1 MADFKGGVKEA
12 AKMLMGLSGS
22 ARSKLLEEIRKKDP
36 NMAKQIESSL
46 ISMDDLQYLTPG
58 MLVAL
63 LREVNLEKFGLA
75 LRTVDQNIVE
85 KILGQVSTGI
95 RLDIDDGLKG
105 KPRAVSEVEA
115 AQNEILD
122 ILKKKVEQGH
132 IVIDPEEKLV

>member
-95 RLDIDDGLKG
+95 RLDIEDGLKG

>member
-95 RLDIDDGLKG
+95 RLDIEDGLKG

-132 IVIDPEEKLV
+132 IVIDPEEKSV